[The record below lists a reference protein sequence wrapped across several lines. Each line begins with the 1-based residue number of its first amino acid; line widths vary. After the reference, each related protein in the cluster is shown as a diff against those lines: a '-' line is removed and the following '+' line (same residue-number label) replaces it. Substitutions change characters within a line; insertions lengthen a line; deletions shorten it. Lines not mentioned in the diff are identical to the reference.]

1 MYEYIKGHII
11 SINPAYVIIE
21 THGFAYRVSISLTTY
36 ENILPLRE
44 VQLFLHQ
51 AIREDAHLFFGF
63 YTQEERELFRDL
75 ISVSGVGGST
85 AILVLSS
92 LKPSELVNAI
102 IGGNVSLLKSVK
114 GIGPKTA
121 QRIIVELQ
129 DGMKIIGKEL
139 FSPILFSDQ
148 VFDES
153 VSALVMLGF
162 KKAEAEKLVTNI
174 IKANKEKLSSEQII
188 KLSLKGL

>member
-1 MYEYIKGHII
+1 MYEYIKGQII
-11 SINPAYVIIE
+11 SINPASVIIE
-21 THGFAYRVSISLTTY
+21 TYGFAYRISISLNTY
-36 ENILPLRE
+36 ENIHSMKDC
-44 VQLFLHQ
+44 QLFLHQ
-51 AIREDAHLFFGF
+51 TIREDAHLFYGF
-63 YTQEERELFRDL
+63 FTYEERELFRDL

-92 LKPSELVNAI
+92 FKTSDLVHAI
-102 IGGNVSLLKSVK
+102 ITGDVSLLKSVK

-129 DGMKIIGKEL
+129 DGMKKTGKDL
-139 FSPILFSDQ
+139 FSPIVFNDH

-153 VSALVMLGF
+153 VNALVMLGY
-162 KKAEAEKLVTNI
+162 KKAEAERSVSAI
-174 IKANKEKLSSEQII
+174 IKNNKEKLSAEQII